1 MTHGSSSNVVDTLL
15 ELLAIRSDHGPGRSE
30 IASYAYDWLE
40 EIGMSVCTYGE
51 PSMPAL
57 CATNGRGGLILS
69 GHLDTVPEGT
79 KWTRDAGEVVAGKIY
94 GRGAAD
100 MKGACASML
109 HAARHLMKADLSFSL
124 FLTTDEEDKMTGALA
139 LSELDILKEAKGV
152 LIGEP
157 TDLLPAF
164 KEKGISRFRLTTH
177 GTAVHASLPW
187 LGENAIQKMSRLLE
201 RLSWLGQR
209 PEGPTED
216 MTLCISMIK
225 GGTKSNIV
233 PDRCEAE
240 IDVRFP
246 TPLTYRKVRT
256 IIMDELM
263 GESYDIQMLYELEA
277 YEADPASQIAKVA
290 QELSN
295 SELIVVPYATEAP
308 VYATVNNDVIVCGP
322 GAMNMAHAD
331 DEWVERFQLE
341 RAIDLYVQLAERL
354 A

>member
-1 MTHGSSSNVVDTLL
+1 MPRSSSNNVVSTLL
-15 ELLAIRSDHGPGRSE
+15 ELLAIRSDHAPGRTE
-30 IASYAYDWLE
+30 IASFAYDWLE

-51 PSMPAL
+51 QSMPAL

-79 KWTRDAGEVVAGKIY
+79 KWTREAGEVVAGRIY

-100 MKGACASML
+100 MKGACASIFQ
-109 HAARHLMKADLSFSL
+109 AARLLMKDDVPFSV

-139 LSELDILKEAKGV
+139 LSELDVLKEAKGV

-157 TDLLPAF
+157 TDLQPAY

-216 MTLCISMIK
+216 MTLCISMIH

-263 GESYDIQMLYELEA
+263 GENYDIQMLYELEA
-277 YEADPASQIAKVA
+277 YEADPDSEIAKAV
-290 QELSN
+290 QELCG

-308 VYATVNNDVIVCGP
+308 VYATMNNDVFVCGP

-331 DEWVERFQLE
+331 DECVERFQLE
-341 RAIDLYVQLAERL
+341 RAIDLYVQMARRL